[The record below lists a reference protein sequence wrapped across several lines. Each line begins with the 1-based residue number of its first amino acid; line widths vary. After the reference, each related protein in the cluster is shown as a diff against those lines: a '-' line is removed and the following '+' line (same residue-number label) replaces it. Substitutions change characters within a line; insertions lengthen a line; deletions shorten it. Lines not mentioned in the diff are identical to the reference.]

1 MQPLRQNTL
10 SSVIHL
16 RNLIQENF
24 HWITSKFLLFIRS
37 SRLIE
42 KKPWRQ
48 LARYIGQTP
57 YVSHIKLFSIP
68 SDRILV
74 TDITYTAYVLR
85 NLLIGIVGRSYSLPS
100 LYFPNPFRPLKF
112 DHNSSRRNELFFWG
126 NRQRDRGIQR
136 KKISHVWTVM
146 TFVLNEL
153 AEALPRLEVPRLEV
167 DAIPR
172 AQLEAAVLENFSAIR
187 NLLISLGYSNPSVT
201 LLRKAAKLLT
211 IHKCCSCPFHGDS
224 RSQLRR
230 HLRVNNCYYR
240 QENFRIQK
248 EQLLQRVRER
258 TMDNNIEDFSDLYD
272 MDDTQLTPGERA
284 TLDEIL
290 YRQLFL
296 IRLR

>member
-1 MQPLRQNTL
+1 
-10 SSVIHL
+10 
-16 RNLIQENF
+16 
-24 HWITSKFLLFIRS
+24 
-37 SRLIE
+37 
-42 KKPWRQ
+42 
-48 LARYIGQTP
+48 
-57 YVSHIKLFSIP
+57 
-68 SDRILV
+68 
-74 TDITYTAYVLR
+74 
-85 NLLIGIVGRSYSLPS
+85 
-100 LYFPNPFRPLKF
+100 
-112 DHNSSRRNELFFWG
+112 
-126 NRQRDRGIQR
+126 
-136 KKISHVWTVM
+136 M